1 MKTTILLS
9 PLLFGLLL
17 GACRRDDPAD
27 PIGSDRPELI
37 GTWAGGSDE
46 AGASVILTVNFAHD
60 IAAPDFEG
68 NGVLSWSFGADAA
81 GSRVLT
87 LRGVIAG
94 THVAFTT
101 ERNVAGHDGRLLADY
116 FSGSVIHPDTLR
128 GSFDILLAVDCAAAC
143 EHHYANT
150 AVTLARQQPQ
160 P

>member
-9 PLLFGLLL
+9 ALVVGVLL

-37 GTWAGGSDE
+37 GTWTGGSDE
-46 AGASVILTVNFAHD
+46 AGASVVLTVNLAHD
-60 IAAPDFEG
+60 VADPDFEG
-68 NGVLSWSFGADAA
+68 NGVLSWNFGGGAT

-87 LRGVIAG
+87 LRGILAG
-94 THVAFTT
+94 TRVAFTT

-116 FSGSVIHPDTLR
+116 FAGSVVHADTLR

-150 AVTLARQQPQ
+150 TVTLARQLPE